1 MNNYLFTNYNSDDI
15 LWDGPNIPCLKL
27 CKGDMVSSVVY
38 KLGQRVCEL
47 HFNSLDTLD
56 LSCLIDH
63 CQNCDDDYSLKH
75 IFQLMLDNDC
85 SVKELIDKLVD
96 VLNGKLDIKFDLD
109 FSCLTTC
116 HDYNS
121 PPITGFN
128 CDPYP
133 IVIDPA
139 DCPYGSYN
147 VEDCDCESF
156 NTDIIVNSCNEQQD
170 FTITQLLQFL
180 IKKLCCQGQLLD
192 QVSTKVDEVEEAYQ
206 TIVSGLSIYQEPVL
220 TTCLNSSG
228 RIHSLVTGLLVSKV
242 CELESNLGTLA
253 DIMTASSQ
261 QCLDDHLFTFSVDA
275 GSPDV
280 DFANDEILLPGIYTI
295 SDGQPLVYSV
305 GADLA
310 SITELT
316 DGQTYYAITTG
327 VTNNNG
333 VKLSLLP
340 SPLTPIDLLTI
351 TTPGGTPP
359 SPVNTIYF
367 EGLVPV
373 VNNLSNNSQNQWV
386 VLCDIWNRLS
396 TIKQSDCCL
405 PSCKDIKIGFAE
417 TYIEDENIYRLIFSP
432 EYGNSVP
439 SGWEDC
445 GSKITIEDYKGIFFT
460 YTIDIANEFTFD
472 LDLTGLDLSKPFTLS
487 IKTCLTHDETSLNCK
502 ECIVKT
508 LPAIPSGCDFC
519 RICAGGSK
527 ETDTVK
533 ITYYTADNKNVRSSI
548 LTPSTCL
555 TFKLPDE
562 EPTIT
567 SITVLTT
574 GSDIEVFADPSTQCS
589 EDLVLPNPKIN
600 TCWFFPLPVSDVF
613 ASFIDKLTTTT
624 NISILPPIDLVAMDI
639 DMTSNYLTTYT
650 YSSIKSDMG
659 TFVLSNKTIKVNSFS
674 KGNPLSPGANP
685 DILTINV
692 DSPVVVPGSSII
704 SSSPCGLISIEHLE
718 EDGNDPNKA
727 GVRQL
732 LTSTFS
738 IPNGGI
744 ELKYQYTVDSAM
756 GIVLELQGQDPNSI
770 PELTIEDPVTG
781 TKMII
786 KGNYLEDSCECE

>member
-1 MNNYLFTNYNSDDI
+1 MNNYLFTNYNSDEI
-15 LWDGPNIPCLKL
+15 LWDGPNVPCLKL

-47 HFNSLDTLD
+47 PFNSLDTLD

-206 TIVSGLSIYQEPVL
+206 TIVSGLNIYQEPVL

-242 CELESNLGTLA
+242 CELESNLGTTA

-386 VLCDIWNRLS
+386 VLCDIWNRLT

-533 ITYYTADNKNVRSSI
+533 VTYYTADNKNVRSSI

-600 TCWFFPLPVSDVF
+600 TCWFFPLP
-613 ASFIDKLTTTT
+613 
-624 NISILPPIDLVAMDI
+624 
-639 DMTSNYLTTYT
+639 
-650 YSSIKSDMG
+650 
-659 TFVLSNKTIKVNSFS
+659 
-674 KGNPLSPGANP
+674 
-685 DILTINV
+685 
-692 DSPVVVPGSSII
+692 I
-704 SSSPCGLISIEHLE
+704 SSSFHLNLSNFTTALVPLHATIDFDFKVDTTNTYEYVSLKTDASAISTLSGKTLSANAVSGSTVNSTIDTLTIYPETPSGIPSTVLSVKECHSVLVKHDGDYDNTLFPGDGVIIILLINPSA
-718 EDGNDPNKA
+718 DKDMY
-727 GVRQL
+727 Q
-732 LTSTFS
+732 
-738 IPNGGI
+738 
-744 ELKYQYTVDSAM
+744 QYTVDSTM

-770 PELTIEDPVTG
+770 PELTIEDPITG